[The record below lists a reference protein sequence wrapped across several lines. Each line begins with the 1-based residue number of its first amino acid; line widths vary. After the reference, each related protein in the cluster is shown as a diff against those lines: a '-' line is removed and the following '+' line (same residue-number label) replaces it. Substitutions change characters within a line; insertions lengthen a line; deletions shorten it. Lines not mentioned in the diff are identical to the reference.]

1 MPHVKLSASNQYLEL
16 YYEIHGS
23 GEIKI
28 LFIMGLLTD
37 GAAWNRQV

>member
-1 MPHVKLSASNQYLEL
+1 MPHVKLSASSQHLEL

-37 GAAWNRQV
+37 GAAWCRQV